1 LPVPGEKKAQ
11 DFASLPQAGESP
23 RRISAPY
30 CGLSWFEKR
39 NDMNALLYG
48 LVVVIWGTTWIA
60 IFLQQGPVAAP
71 VSIFWRFAVAS
82 ATMMVV
88 LLALRRLRKLALRDH
103 LFCMLQGCC
112 VFCFNFWCFY
122 TAAAHINTG
131 LESVIFSM
139 AVLYNAINSFIFFG
153 QRPPARFWTAAAL
166 GLVGIITLF
175 WDDLL
180 ASGWSVSL
188 LTGIGLSALGTY
200 GFSLGN
206 MISMRHQRR
215 GLETMTT
222 NAWAMLYGTLV
233 MGCIALFR
241 GDSFTPE
248 WTVSYIGALLYLALF
263 GSVIAFGAYFTLVGR
278 IGPGKAAY
286 STLLFP
292 LVALSIST
300 VYEGYVWH
308 LNGIVGLLLILG
320 GNMVMFTKPETWFRR
335 LRTA

>member
-1 LPVPGEKKAQ
+1 
-11 DFASLPQAGESP
+11 
-23 RRISAPY
+23 
-30 CGLSWFEKR
+30 
-39 NDMNALLYG
+39 MNALLYG

-82 ATMMVV
+82 AAMMLV
-88 LLALRRLRKLALRDH
+88 LLALKRLRKMALRDH
-103 LFCMLQGCC
+103 LFCMIQGCC

-122 TAAAHINTG
+122 TAAKFINTG

-166 GLVGIITLF
+166 GLLGIITLF

-180 ASGWSVSL
+180 ASGWSHEL
-188 LTGIGLSALGTY
+188 LMGIGLSALGTY

-206 MISMRHQRR
+206 MISLRHQRN

-222 NAWAMLYGTLV
+222 NAWAMTYGTLV
-233 MGCIALFR
+233 MSVIALVR
-241 GDSFTPE
+241 GDSFVPQ
-248 WTVSYIGALLYLALF
+248 WTTSYIGALLYLAIF

-278 IGPGKAAY
+278 IGAGKAAY

-308 LNGIVGLLLILG
+308 MNAVAGLLLILT
-320 GNMVMFTKPETWFRR
+320 GNLVMFTRPETWFKR
-335 LRTA
+335 LRMA

>member
-1 LPVPGEKKAQ
+1 
-11 DFASLPQAGESP
+11 
-23 RRISAPY
+23 
-30 CGLSWFEKR
+30 
-39 NDMNALLYG
+39 MNALLYG
-48 LVVVIWGTTWIA
+48 LVVLIWGTTWIA

-82 ATMMVV
+82 ATIMIV
-88 LLALRRLRKLALRDH
+88 LLALGRLRKMVLRDH
-103 LFCMLQGCC
+103 LFCMVQGCC

-122 TAAAHINTG
+122 TAATYINTG

-153 QRPPARFWTAAAL
+153 QRPPARFGIAAVL
-166 GLVGIITLF
+166 GMLGIITLF

-180 ASGWSVSL
+180 ASGWSQEL
-188 LTGIGLSALGTY
+188 LLGIGLSALGTY

-206 MISMRHQRR
+206 MISLRHQRN

-222 NAWAMLYGTLV
+222 NAWAMTYGTLV
-233 MGCIALFR
+233 MGAIALIR
-241 GDSFTPE
+241 GDNFTPE
-248 WTVSYIGALLYLALF
+248 WTVSYMGALLYLAIF

-278 IGPGKAAY
+278 IGAGKAAY

-300 VYEGYVWH
+300 IYEGYVWH
-308 LNGIVGLLLILG
+308 VNGIAGIVLILT
-320 GNMVMFTKPETWFRR
+320 GNMVMFTKPETWFKR
-335 LRTA
+335 LRLA

>member
-1 LPVPGEKKAQ
+1 
-11 DFASLPQAGESP
+11 
-23 RRISAPY
+23 
-30 CGLSWFEKR
+30 
-39 NDMNALLYG
+39 
-48 LVVVIWGTTWIA
+48 
-60 IFLQQGPVAAP
+60 
-71 VSIFWRFAVAS
+71 
-82 ATMMVV
+82 
-88 LLALRRLRKLALRDH
+88 
-103 LFCMLQGCC
+103 MLQGCC

>member
-1 LPVPGEKKAQ
+1 
-11 DFASLPQAGESP
+11 
-23 RRISAPY
+23 
-30 CGLSWFEKR
+30 
-39 NDMNALLYG
+39 MNALLYG
-48 LVVVIWGTTWIA
+48 LVVLIWGTTWIA

-82 ATMMVV
+82 ATIMIV
-88 LLALRRLRKLALRDH
+88 LLALGRLRKMVLRDH
-103 LFCMLQGCC
+103 LFCMVQGCC

-122 TAAAHINTG
+122 TAATYINTG

-153 QRPPARFWTAAAL
+153 QRPPARFGIAAVL
-166 GLVGIITLF
+166 GMLGIITLF

-180 ASGWSVSL
+180 ASGWSQEL
-188 LTGIGLSALGTY
+188 LLGIGLSALGTY

-206 MISMRHQRR
+206 MISLRHQRN

-222 NAWAMLYGTLV
+222 NAWAMTYGTLV
-233 MGCIALFR
+233 MGAIALIR
-241 GDSFTPE
+241 GDNFTPE
-248 WTVSYIGALLYLALF
+248 WTVSYMGALLYLAIF

-278 IGPGKAAY
+278 IGAGKAAY

-300 VYEGYVWH
+300 IYEGYVWH
-308 LNGIVGLLLILG
+308 VNGIAGIVLILT
-320 GNMVMFTKPETWFRR
+320 GNMVMFTKPETWFKGLR
-335 LRTA
+335 LA

>member
-1 LPVPGEKKAQ
+1 
-11 DFASLPQAGESP
+11 
-23 RRISAPY
+23 
-30 CGLSWFEKR
+30 
-39 NDMNALLYG
+39 MNALLYG
-48 LVVVIWGTTWIA
+48 LVVLIWGTTWIA

-82 ATMMVV
+82 ATIMIV
-88 LLALRRLRKLALRDH
+88 LLALGRLRKMVLRDH
-103 LFCMLQGCC
+103 LFCIVQGCC

-122 TAAAHINTG
+122 TAAAYINTG

-153 QRPPARFWTAAAL
+153 QRPPARFGIAAVL
-166 GLVGIITLF
+166 GMLGIITLF

-180 ASGWSVSL
+180 ASGWSQEL
-188 LTGIGLSALGTY
+188 LLGIGLSALGTY

-206 MISMRHQRR
+206 MISLRHQRN

-222 NAWAMLYGTLV
+222 NAWAMTYGTLV
-233 MGCIALFR
+233 MGAIALIR
-241 GDSFTPE
+241 GDNFTPE
-248 WTVSYIGALLYLALF
+248 WTVSYMGALLYLAIF

-278 IGPGKAAY
+278 IGAGKAAY

-300 VYEGYVWH
+300 IYEGYVWH
-308 LNGIVGLLLILG
+308 MNGIAGIVLILT
-320 GNMVMFTKPETWFRR
+320 GNMVMFTKPETWFKR
-335 LRTA
+335 LRLA

>member
-1 LPVPGEKKAQ
+1 
-11 DFASLPQAGESP
+11 
-23 RRISAPY
+23 
-30 CGLSWFEKR
+30 
-39 NDMNALLYG
+39 
-48 LVVVIWGTTWIA
+48 
-60 IFLQQGPVAAP
+60 
-71 VSIFWRFAVAS
+71 
-82 ATMMVV
+82 
-88 LLALRRLRKLALRDH
+88 
-103 LFCMLQGCC
+103 
-112 VFCFNFWCFY
+112 
-122 TAAAHINTG
+122 
-131 LESVIFSM
+131 
-139 AVLYNAINSFIFFG
+139 
-153 QRPPARFWTAAAL
+153 
-166 GLVGIITLF
+166 
-175 WDDLL
+175 
-180 ASGWSVSL
+180 
-188 LTGIGLSALGTY
+188 
-200 GFSLGN
+200 
-206 MISMRHQRR
+206 
-215 GLETMTT
+215 MTT